1 MEVEI
6 PTASQD
12 KGEGDACLL
21 RAIEHLLACS
31 TIPAKDTPGRETD
44 VAAGHDAGG
53 DNTTVEERLLSALL
67 LCTKLESAEDRRRL
81 LLSQCD
87 ANTTS
92 DGPALGWFAL
102 ALIRQYVQGGA
113 DADAPDDEVK
123 AAAPGP
129 GVSLALLRL
138 AVRSLSLLY
147 AEMPEE
153 TQASATVSTKA
164 GGGPA
169 NTFHSTCKE
178 LLLEVLKGRSNGN
191 HAIQEVDVEIA
202 AILTLMDQKRVVGLN
217 ANNRICVAEVC
228 MSQYRSA
235 SKSNELPSGQHGAKM
250 EVDDNTDQNRT
261 SQPEDTNPDEM
272 MVQVIQSALGEIPAA
287 DGDNEDEQVGQFVRF
302 LAHYINS
309 LIDRDECKQG
319 VSEELLLGL
328 IEAAA
333 PSSGNCTVFLPVA
346 LRAIALNA
354 FGLVD
359 NAEGSTCG
367 INKKIAP
374 AILKLLLSSLAR
386 PDNQLAIRRQIY
398 AAIAALSDTFGLRWM
413 ANVTMAGETPTNSD
427 LGAAAGCCTLIRLA
441 AGELRIALGW
451 ILGADDDNNETKGD
465 PQMSMVYMDIVK
477 HCLSICRA
485 ALSLMVDL
493 SEALEDEDAPLPT
506 DFGPFAILHVRHSIL
521 DALDSSIQY
530 LNEKPHERKT
540 FNGNFS
546 CIWDFCPGP
555 VEGTVYA
562 LRMIGH
568 LCSTFLFAYVSETDI
583 FEDGSSGLAESAPA
597 PGTILSAMNA
607 SLQLTSC
614 KDMRRDETKIFG
626 HRLHQEDDLVAPL
639 LPGLAAL
646 LSPFVADDSHLMGSR
661 TKAIE
666 DPLFSDS
673 MLSDFIA
680 DTLRR
685 LAGSTEQAMDSKG
698 DMNYEKITS
707 LLASLD
713 LCALVLDG
721 IVSFHMKSMPFGL
734 TEMSRQQTHLLDM
747 LAQFIF
753 ILLEGIESFPKIIQG
768 HADELTRHVAIQ
780 SLDRLV
786 SCWNHVVDI
795 GCADME
801 SSALKKAA
809 GYVTLAEMAIE
820 ERSEYLH

>member
-1 MEVEI
+1 MEVQT
-6 PTASQD
+6 PPQD
-12 KGEGDACLL
+12 NGEGDAYLL
-21 RAIEHLLACS
+21 RAIEHLLASS
-31 TIPAKDTPGRETD
+31 TIPAKDTPGRDTD
-44 VAAGHDAGG
+44 VAADHDAGD
-53 DNTTVEERLLSALL
+53 DNTAVEERLLSALL
-67 LCTKLESAEDRRRL
+67 LCTRLESADDRRQL

-92 DGPALGWFAL
+92 NGPALGWFSL
-102 ALIRQYVQGGA
+102 ALIRQYVQGGS
-113 DADAPDDEVK
+113 DADAHEDEVE
-123 AAAPGP
+123 AAAPGT

-138 AVRSLSLLY
+138 AVRSLSLFY
-147 AEMPEE
+147 AEMPAE
-153 TQASATVSTKA
+153 ASATVSTKV
-164 GGGPA
+164 GGGPE
-169 NTFHSTCKE
+169 NDFHSTCKE
-178 LLLEVLKGRSNGN
+178 LLLEALKGRSNGN

-202 AILTLMDQKRVVGLN
+202 AVLTLMDQTRVVGLS
-217 ANNRICVAEVC
+217 ANNKTCFAEVC
-228 MSQYRSA
+228 MSRYRMA
-235 SKSNELPSGQHGAKM
+235 RKKLPVASGQNDAKM
-250 EVDDNTDQNRT
+250 EVDDNTDQNT
-261 SQPEDTNPDEM
+261 TLQPEKTNPDEM
-272 MVQVIQSALGEIPAA
+272 MVQVIQSALGEIPAT
-287 DGDNEDEQVGQFVRF
+287 DGDNEDEQVGQYVRF

-309 LIDRDECKQG
+309 LLDRDDCKQG

-333 PSSGNCTVFLPVA
+333 PSSENCAVFLHVA

-354 FGLVD
+354 CGLVD
-359 NAEGSTCG
+359 NADSGTRK
-367 INKKIAP
+367 INEKIAP

-398 AAIAALSDTFGLRWM
+398 AAIAVLSDTFGLRWM
-413 ANVTMAGETPTNSD
+413 ANVTMAGETTTNSD

-451 ILGADDDNNETKGD
+451 ILGVDDDNNETKGD

-485 ALSLMVDL
+485 ALRLMVDL
-493 SEALEDEDAPLPT
+493 SEAVEVEDAPLPT

-530 LNEKPHERKT
+530 LKEKPHERKT
-540 FNGNFS
+540 SDGNFS
-546 CIWDFCPGP
+546 CIWDFCPDP

-562 LRMIGH
+562 FRTIGH
-568 LCSTFLFAYVSETDI
+568 QCSNFLFAYVSETDI
-583 FEDGSSGLAESAPA
+583 FEDESSGMAENAPA
-597 PGTILSAMNA
+597 PGTIISAMSA
-607 SLQLTSC
+607 SLQLIRC
-614 KDMRRDETKIFG
+614 KGMSRGETKAFE
-626 HRLHQEDDLVAPL
+626 HRLHQEDYLVAPL

-646 LSPFVADDSHLMGSR
+646 LSPFVADEMHLMGLR

-673 MLSDFIA
+673 ILSNCIA
-680 DTLRR
+680 DTLHQ
-685 LAGSTEQAMDSKG
+685 LAGSIEQAMDSKG
-698 DMNYEKITS
+698 GINYEKITS

-721 IVSFHMKSMPFGL
+721 IVSFHMKTMPFGL
-734 TEMSRQQTHLLDM
+734 TEMSRQQTHLLNM
-747 LAQFIF
+747 LAQSIF
-753 ILLEGIESFPKIIQG
+753 ILLEGIESFPKIIQDR
-768 HADELTRHVAIQ
+768 ADELTRHVAIQ

-786 SCWNHVVDI
+786 SCWNHGVDI